1 MNMDSLPDDV
11 SQWPQDPWRILG
23 VERSFTKKELK
34 LAYSKL
40 IKRYRPESA
49 PEAFQKIRQ
58 AYETLQHYADADAET
73 AAVAHLIWNH
83 LQTTDE
89 KSVEDDGNSAE
100 DHSAENSEHH
110 DAGHE
115 TSTERSQSRR
125 QAHRDLDPWQLA
137 KAGEYEKAYA
147 ELARRGF
154 TRPHFER
161 EMLQRYWL
169 LTLHPELD
177 RTTTACDQLLNFATS
192 HRLSDEVERL
202 LLAEVSNRPELAT
215 RSQIWKLISGRYN
228 QSFRLSLLRVRWKGL
243 LKDDGD
249 EVVLQE
255 FEELESQYFDD
266 PAQWLTIVI
275 LLLELV
281 VVDHPRLRQPLFD
294 RCQTLLNELESEG
307 VHQQELFDR
316 ADYLISNYH
325 DFFRSPSSLVR
336 TSKSIRFLYRR
347 CLEVATELEHIEG
360 SRSREILLPLID
372 QIVNHPQ
379 SSLMCLDELLKKSA
393 PWLQILSQAIY
404 QLWYEEY
411 SQYEALEFEGLKS
424 EAQRDTVLMGLIS
437 ASQISYNS
445 LRGRVLRFCLVHC
458 IDMTKLVPVLQMI
471 EIANK
476 ATTPRADMLLKDKP
490 LRCLIQACQIGI

>member
-89 KSVEDDGNSAE
+89 KSVEEDGNSAE
-100 DHSAENSEHH
+100 DHSAEISEHR

-125 QAHRDLDPWQLA
+125 QAHRDLDPWQMA

-147 ELARRGF
+147 ELARTGF

-177 RTTTACDQLLNFATS
+177 RSTTACDQLLNFAIS

-316 ADYLISNYH
+316 ADYLI
-325 DFFRSPSSLVR
+325 
-336 TSKSIRFLYRR
+336 
-347 CLEVATELEHIEG
+347 
-360 SRSREILLPLID
+360 
-372 QIVNHPQ
+372 
-379 SSLMCLDELLKKSA
+379 
-393 PWLQILSQAIY
+393 
-404 QLWYEEY
+404 
-411 SQYEALEFEGLKS
+411 
-424 EAQRDTVLMGLIS
+424 
-437 ASQISYNS
+437 
-445 LRGRVLRFCLVHC
+445 
-458 IDMTKLVPVLQMI
+458 
-471 EIANK
+471 
-476 ATTPRADMLLKDKP
+476 
-490 LRCLIQACQIGI
+490 